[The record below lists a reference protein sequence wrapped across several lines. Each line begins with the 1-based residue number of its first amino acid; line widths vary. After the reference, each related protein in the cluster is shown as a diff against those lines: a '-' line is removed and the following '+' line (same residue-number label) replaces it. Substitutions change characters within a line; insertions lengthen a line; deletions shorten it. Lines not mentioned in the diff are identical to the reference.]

1 MSHHEPRVLVT
12 GATGFLGRNVLAAL
26 MARPE
31 VTIVAACR
39 TPDRLLPGF
48 AGEVRAGDLRDP
60 TYRHQVVQ
68 GIDVVCHT
76 GTWGAFWG
84 HQRLERSHFY
94 QPTRDLLEQS
104 IGAGVRRFLQASTV
118 AIAAPAR
125 GGTAVDDFAPTA
137 STGFWPHLD
146 RLVDLDRDMRAN
158 RHRGTQMVT
167 MRLGHFVGAGNQLG
181 LVPALVPRLRTR
193 LVPWLAGGRARLPL
207 VADTD
212 LGEAFALAAVARG
225 LEDYESFNICGA
237 EFPTAREVLG
247 FIADQTGLPLPRFSV
262 PYPAGMA
269 FAWLME
275 TLHPVLPGPA
285 PFLTRSIVHVARDWL
300 CPTDYAARKLG
311 YVPRKHWRTAVGEAL
326 ADRRARGFPWPP
338 LAQAA

>member
-1 MSHHEPRVLVT
+1 MSHHKVRVLVT

-26 MARPE
+26 GKRHQ
-31 VTIVAACR
+31 VTTVAACR
-39 TPDRLLPGF
+39 TPARLQPEF

-60 TYRHQVVQ
+60 GYRREVVA
-68 GIDVVCHT
+68 GVDVVCHT

-94 QPTRDLLEQS
+94 QPTRELLEQS
-104 IGAGVRRFLQASTV
+104 IAAGVRRFLQASTV
-118 AIAAPAR
+118 VIAEPAK
-125 GGTAVDDFAPTA
+125 GGAVIDDFALTA
-137 STGFWPHLD
+137 YTGFWPHLD
-146 RLVDLDRDMRAN
+146 RLIDLDRDMRAN
-158 RHRGTQMVT
+158 SHRGTQMVT

-212 LGEAFALAAVARG
+212 LGEAFALAAVAGG

-237 EFPTAREVLG
+237 DFPSAREVIG
-247 FIADQTGLPLPRFSV
+247 FIADQAGLPPPRFSA

-275 TLHPVLPGPA
+275 TLHPVLPGSA

-300 CPTDYAARKLG
+300 CPTDYAAHKLG
-311 YVPRKHWRTAVGEAL
+311 YVPRKHWRTAVRESL